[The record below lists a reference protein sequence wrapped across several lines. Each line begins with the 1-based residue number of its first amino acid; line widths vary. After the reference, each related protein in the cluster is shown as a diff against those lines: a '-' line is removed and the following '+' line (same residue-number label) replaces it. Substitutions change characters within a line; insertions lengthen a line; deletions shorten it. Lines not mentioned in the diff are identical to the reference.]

1 MDTKQAVLPEVA
13 LRIGSD
19 SRVRGS
25 GGIFEHVNPAT
36 GKVQATLPLAGPA
49 EIEEAAAAAASA
61 FVAWRRWK
69 PGQRRDVLLRLAQ
82 LIEQHRAEFKRI
94 AALENGTP
102 VRIADA
108 LVTQSQEW
116 LRYYAG
122 WADKLDGAVTG
133 SFIQGQDF
141 TYSQSEPYGVIGVI
155 ITWNVPLLSL
165 CMKLA
170 PALIAGNTAVV
181 KPSEFTPFTAELF
194 ARLALDAGI
203 PAGVINMVP
212 GTAAAGHA
220 LVVDR
225 RVEKMSFTGGPATAR
240 KIMAACAE
248 HLKPSVMELGGKSA
262 CVVFDD
268 ADIDVAV
275 MNSIAMGLCAL
286 AGQACIM
293 GSRVLVQANIYD
305 KVVDKLVAAAKA
317 IPSGDPSSENVLF
330 GPVING
336 ASCERILRV
345 VDQAQ
350 SQKSG
355 RLVAG
360 GKRMG
365 GEFGS
370 GFFIEPTIFADV
382 DPMSDLAQQ
391 EIFGPVLS
399 MIKFDTEEQAIEIAN
414 NTVYGLAAY
423 LHTRDV
429 TRTHRVADQLKAGSV
444 YVNGSGRLPPNAPF
458 GGMGESGFGREGGR
472 AGIEEFI
479 RPKTVAI
486 GQLR

>member
-1 MDTKQAVLPEVA
+1 MQKQTAALPEVA
-13 LRIGSD
+13 LRIGAQKLAA
-19 SRVRGS
+19 GS
-25 GGIFEHVNPAT
+25 GGVFEHVNPAT
-36 GKVQATLPLAGPA
+36 GRAQAKLPLAGPA
-49 EIEEAAAAAASA
+49 EIDAAVEAASIA
-61 FVAWRRWK
+61 FQWWRRTK
-69 PGQRRDVLLRLAQ
+69 PAARRDALLRLAD
-82 LIEQHRAEFKRI
+82 LIESRRAAFKQI
-94 AALENGTP
+94 AALENATP

-122 WADKLDGAVTG
+122 WADKLDGSVTG

-141 TYSQSEPYGVIGVI
+141 TYTQPEPYGVIGVI

-194 ARLALDAGI
+194 AQLALDAGI

-220 LVVDR
+220 LVVNR
-225 RVEKMSFTGGPATAR
+225 RIEKMSFTGGPATAR

-262 CVVFDD
+262 CIVFDD
-268 ADIDVAV
+268 ADIGVAV
-275 MNSIAMGLCAL
+275 TNSIAMGLCAL

-293 GSRVLVQANIYD
+293 GSRVLVQAGIYD
-305 KVVDKLVAAAKA
+305 EVVGRLVAAAKA
-317 IPSGDPSSENVLF
+317 IPCGDPSLESTLF
-330 GPVING
+330 GPVINA
-336 ASCERILRV
+336 ASCDRILGV
-345 VDQAQ
+345 IDKAQ
-350 SQKSG
+350 STNAG
-355 RLVAG
+355 RLVTG

-365 GEFGS
+365 GEFS
-370 GFFIEPTIFADV
+370 AGFFIEPTIFADV
-382 DPMSDLAQQ
+382 DPLSDLAQH

-399 MIKFDTEEQAIEIAN
+399 VIKFDTEEQAIGIAN
-414 NTVYGLAAY
+414 DTVYGLAAY
-423 LHTRDV
+423 LHTRDL
-429 TRTHRVADQLKAGSV
+429 TRAHRIADQLKAGSV

-458 GGMGESGFGREGGR
+458 GGLGESGFGREGGR
-472 AGIEEFI
+472 AGVEEFI